1 MGVVGHEIGHSLEIV
16 LAVLKKGQGVMEVP
30 PYAGLSELVCCG
42 KLVTVVRAYGMVE
55 ELTSVGLLSCRIW
68 LAADRGVKKAF
79 G

>member
-1 MGVVGHEIGHSLEIV
+1 
-16 LAVLKKGQGVMEVP
+16 MEVP

-55 ELTSVGLLSCRIW
+55 ELTSVGLLSRRIW